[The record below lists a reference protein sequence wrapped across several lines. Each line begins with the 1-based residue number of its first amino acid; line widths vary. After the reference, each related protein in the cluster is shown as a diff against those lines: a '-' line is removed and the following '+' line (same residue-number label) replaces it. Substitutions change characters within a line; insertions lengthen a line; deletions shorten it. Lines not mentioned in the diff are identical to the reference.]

1 MPEFPRLSDTG
12 NDPASKHIKHWIF
25 PMRKRTQSTATI
37 LLVAMVVALFPS
49 LMQAQRTNQKLAQT
63 GMKFLNVGLNARQ
76 AALADAFTSTDGYS
90 SSMFYNT
97 AGMANLGM
105 FAEASLSQVSW
116 IGDIKHSA
124 ASVAFAPA
132 GGDYGVVG
140 ISFQYVDYGEIEAT
154 ILANN
159 SQGFLDVGTFKPNA
173 YAIGIGYARSLTDK
187 FSVGGNVKFVN
198 QNLGT
203 GIVEAS
209 YITNGSGAAS
219 GVSDS
224 AKKEVKNSLDV
235 VAFDFGVL
243 YRTGFKSLNIGMTV
257 RNFAREVTY
266 QKEGFQLPLTF
277 KLGISFNA
285 MDLFDFDRETQ
296 SLLLAVDAEH
306 PRDFPEQIRIG
317 AEYMFMN
324 TFAFRI
330 GYVSPADEHS
340 VSYGLGFQHSLAGT
354 QFALDYAY
362 TPFGVFNDVQRFS
375 LRFGF

>member
-1 MPEFPRLSDTG
+1 
-12 NDPASKHIKHWIF
+12 
-25 PMRKRTQSTATI
+25 MRKRTQSTATI
-37 LLVAMVVALFPS
+37 LLVAMGVALFPS
-49 LMQAQRTNQKLAQT
+49 LTQAQRTNQKLAQT

-76 AALADAFTSTDGYS
+76 AALADAFTSADGHS

-124 ASVAFAPA
+124 ATIAFAPT
-132 GGDYGVVG
+132 GGDYGVFG

-159 SQGFLDVGTFKPNA
+159 SQGFLDIGTFKPSA
-173 YAIGIGYARSLTDK
+173 YAIGLGYARSLTDK

-198 QNLGT
+198 QNLGN
-203 GIVEAS
+203 GIVEVS
-209 YITNGSGAAS
+209 YIRDGSGAAT
-219 GVSDS
+219 GISDS

-285 MDLFDFDRETQ
+285 MDLFDFDRESQ
-296 SLLLAVDAEH
+296 SLLLSVDAEH
-306 PRDFPEQIRIG
+306 PRDYPEQVRIG
-317 AEYMFMN
+317 AEYLFLN
-324 TFAFRI
+324 TFAFRV
-330 GYVSPADEHS
+330 GYVSPADEQS

-354 QFALDYAY
+354 KFALDYAY
-362 TPFGVFNDVQRFS
+362 TPFGIFNDVQRFS